1 MSTRVWRGWKIW
13 KAFSMRGEGGKLCG
27 ESEQEERGSE
37 RERERVGIISSDT
50 YSGFLMA
57 LDDVPHPT

>member
-1 MSTRVWRGWKIW
+1 
-13 KAFSMRGEGGKLCG
+13 MRGEGGKLCG